1 MSSCVSTVLLLWGL
15 VLSAS
20 ATGQEQRPQTRCQ
33 VTGPLVISRPT
44 RRIRTSRL
52 SAAIAPRRHR
62 VRDGQTSGRG
72 TRDAGRGHACALV
85 MTFLKGN
92 TIFMLIALVRCPHS
106 GSREEARLGCWRVA
120 FSRNVRNCGYGCGY
134 RVESP

>member
-72 TRDAGRGHACALV
+72 TRDAGRGTRACLCACNDLFEGEYNLHA
-85 MTFLKGN
+85 N
-92 TIFMLIALVRCPHS
+92 RP
-106 GSREEARLGCWRVA
+106 GSLPPLR
-120 FSRNVRNCGYGCGY
+120 
-134 RVESP
+134 